1 MTEDAG
7 TGATP
12 AGTMVSSLEPD
23 TERVPDPWRRRL
35 TALREGPAYRAYR
48 RARRHVMAQLD
59 LGQRRRATGHAPS
72 DYWSGELSRFEY
84 MLDASPLVIEQLRHH
99 THNLTG
105 LLPQHYRGSLDAR
118 REQFAEKLAALR
130 ALDETGVWVP
140 EARALG
146 GFGFE
151 IDGDLVNI
159 DTLKYYEVLIAL
171 DRGAVLSSMRETDE
185 RRLVW
190 EIGAGWGG
198 FPYQFKTLCPNVTY
212 VITDF
217 PELFLFSATY
227 LQAMFPEARVRFYG
241 EVPPEETF
249 AGWRELD
256 FVFVPD
262 TFHAAVRPE
271 RVDLTINMVSFQ
283 EMTTRQ
289 VEAYVRRAHALA
301 CPYLYSLNRD
311 RSHHN
316 AELSN
321 VRSILSQYYW
331 PREIPMLPVSY
342 TKMLDA
348 GADVPG
354 RGYKHVVGW
363 RRVRT

>member
-1 MTEDAG
+1 MTSA
-7 TGATP
+7 
-12 AGTMVSSLEPD
+12 LEPD
-23 TERVPDPWRRRL
+23 PNRVSEAWTRRL
-35 TALREGPAYRAYR
+35 EGLREAQPFQAYQRVR
-48 RARRHVMAQLD
+48 RQVLSLLA
-59 LGQRRRATGHAPS
+59 LGQNRRSTGHAPS

-105 LLPQHYRGSLDAR
+105 LLPQHYRGSLEQK

-140 EARALG
+140 EAPRLG
-146 GFGFE
+146 GFGFD
-151 IDGDLVNI
+151 IDGELVNI
-159 DTLKYYEVLIAL
+159 DTLKFYEVLIAMQQ
-171 DRGAVLSSMRETDE
+171 GAVLPEMREASE
-185 RRLVW
+185 RKLVW

-227 LQAMFPEARVRFYG
+227 LMASFPDAKVRFYG

-249 AGWRELD
+249 AGWRDLD

-262 TFHAAVRPE
+262 TFHSAVRPE

-283 EMTTRQ
+283 EMTTQQ
-289 VEAYVRRAHALA
+289 VETYVRRAYELES
-301 CPYLYSLNRD
+301 PYLYSLNRD

-316 AELSN
+316 RELSN

-331 PREIPMLPVSY
+331 PREVTMLPVSY

-348 GADVPG
+348 NPDMPG